1 VEISQNFN
9 SVLKSYSV
17 GYTFLD
23 SKNRQP
29 LNLISRYVM
38 ENLKH
43 QFVAKLETEF
53 FKNFSNQLIYH
64 YNERV
69 NTGSYQT
76 LDEKLSYDFRN
87 LNLYVLINNITNT
100 DYTETFGIPM
110 PKRWFHVGF
119 TYKIG
124 I

>member
-1 VEISQNFN
+1 
-9 SVLKSYSV
+9 
-17 GYTFLD
+17 
-23 SKNRQP
+23 
-29 LNLISRYVM
+29 M

-43 QFVAKLETEF
+43 QFVGKLENRFLKHFT
-53 FKNFSNQLIYH
+53 SQLIYR

-69 NTGSYQT
+69 TTGSYQT

-87 LNLYVLINNITNT
+87 LNVYVLINNITNS

-119 TYKIG
+119 TYKIAL
-124 I
+124 